1 MRCLI
6 ALLIAG
12 PVAAQEF
19 VVAPGPLSDEAFYRA
34 VACAAEPEG
43 VCQKPF
49 IRWSA
54 EKRQAVNV
62 SLASIAPGLPPYK
75 RQLIDSGLDDAIAQI
90 NGLEAGIR
98 LIRAAGEGDIDIH
111 IVKTPPGHVM
121 TGTGIPALD
130 GNVLPLGRVALRA
143 RDGEIREGV
152 IAISAFVRRR
162 EIASILLEEITQA
175 LGLMTDI
182 RGPAYRRSLFS
193 EDGNSVTRIVG
204 QDATALRKHYAEDG
218 EGDS

>member
-1 MRCLI
+1 MRWLI
-6 ALLIAG
+6 PLLLAG
-12 PVAAQEF
+12 PAAAQEF

-34 VACAAEPEG
+34 VACAAEPDG

-49 IRWSA
+49 IRWNA
-54 EKRQAVNV
+54 EKREALGV

-75 RQLIDSGLDDAIAQI
+75 RQLIEAGLDDAIAQI
-90 NGLEAGIR
+90 NGLDAGIR
-98 LIRAAGEGDIDIH
+98 LLRAAGEGDIDVH
-111 IVKTPPGHVM
+111 IVSTPPGYIM

-130 GNVLPLGRVALRA
+130 GNMLPLGRVALRA
-143 RDGEIREGV
+143 REGEIREGV

-204 QDATALRKHYAEDG
+204 QDAAALRRHYAADG
-218 EGDS
+218 EGGS